1 MRRSGIKIMAK
12 LIVLV
17 KPLLHVMTAAVLMGV
32 TGFLCSIFI
41 TIFGGYALLNVAG
54 EGSPFA
60 TKTIFA
66 CVILFAVLRGILR
79 YAEQAGNHY
88 IAFKLLAMIR
98 HQVFAALRRLAPAK
112 LDGKDKGNLISVIT
126 SDIEL
131 LEVFYAHTI
140 SPIIIAVLTSG
151 IMTVYIGR
159 YHWSLGIASVLSY
172 LLVGAV
178 IPLVVS
184 KRGRK
189 TGLLYREQFGEMN
202 SYFLDSLRGITEI
215 IQYGYGEKR
224 LEEIRKR
231 TEELEK
237 NQERLK
243 TYEGDTRAITDLA
256 VLLCSAVVLFLAV
269 WLKGE
274 GTVTLE
280 GVLIPTLAMMS
291 SFGPVVALSNL
302 SNNLFQT
309 LASGNRVLDLL
320 EETPLVEEVEGKE
333 KVSYTGMQCEE
344 VTFSYGEE
352 CILQD
357 YSMEAGEGEIVGI
370 FGPSG
375 SGKSTLL
382 KLMMRFFDADQG
394 KIMVSGKNICDI
406 NTKDLREMES
416 YVTQETHLFHDT
428 IAANIGIAKEGASR
442 EEIEAAA
449 KRASLHAFVQ
459 SLPNGYDTN
468 VGELG
473 ESLSGG
479 ERQRIGVARAFL
491 HDAPLILMDE
501 PTSNLDSL
509 NEGVILKAMA
519 EERREKT
526 IILVSHRK
534 STMKIVDRILSIHS

>member
-32 TGFLCSIFI
+32 AGFLCSIFI
-41 TIFGGYALLNVAG
+41 TTFGGYALLNAAG

-66 CVILFAVLRGILR
+66 CVILFAILRGILR

-98 HQVFAALRRLAPAK
+98 HQVFAALRKLAPAK

-151 IMTVYIGR
+151 IMTVYIR
-159 YHWSLGIASVLSY
+159 QYHWSLGIASVLSY

-178 IPLVVS
+178 IPLLVS

-215 IQYGYGEKR
+215 IQYGWGEKR

-256 VLLCSAVVLFLAV
+256 VLLCSAVILFLAV

-274 GTVTLE
+274 GKVTLE

-302 SNNLFQT
+302 SNSLFQT

-320 EETPLVEEVEGKE
+320 EEAPLVEEVEGKE

-344 VTFSYGEE
+344 VTFLYGKE

-394 KIMVSGKNICDI
+394 RIMVSGKNICNI

-449 KRASLHAFVQ
+449 KRASLHAFIQ

-534 STMKIVDRILSIHS
+534 STMKIADRILSIHS

>member
-32 TGFLCSIFI
+32 AGFLCSIFI

-189 TGLLYREQFGEMN
+189 TGFLYREQFGEMN

-215 IQYGYGEKR
+215 IQYGCGEKR
-224 LEEIRKR
+224 LGEIRKR

-534 STMKIVDRILSIHS
+534 STMKIADRILSIHS

>member
-1 MRRSGIKIMAK
+1 M
-12 LIVLV
+12 
-17 KPLLHVMTAAVLMGV
+17 
-32 TGFLCSIFI
+32 
-41 TIFGGYALLNVAG
+41 
-54 EGSPFA
+54 
-60 TKTIFA
+60 
-66 CVILFAVLRGILR
+66 
-79 YAEQAGNHY
+79 
-88 IAFKLLAMIR
+88 
-98 HQVFAALRRLAPAK
+98 
-112 LDGKDKGNLISVIT
+112 
-126 SDIEL
+126 
-131 LEVFYAHTI
+131 
-140 SPIIIAVLTSG
+140 
-151 IMTVYIGR
+151 
-159 YHWSLGIASVLSY
+159 
-172 LLVGAV
+172 
-178 IPLVVS
+178 
-184 KRGRK
+184 
-189 TGLLYREQFGEMN
+189 
-202 SYFLDSLRGITEI
+202 
-215 IQYGYGEKR
+215 
-224 LEEIRKR
+224 
-231 TEELEK
+231 
-237 NQERLK
+237 
-243 TYEGDTRAITDLA
+243 
-256 VLLCSAVVLFLAV
+256 

-274 GTVTLE
+274 GKVTLE

-320 EETPLVEEVEGKE
+320 EEAPLVEEVEGKE

-344 VTFSYGEE
+344 VTFSYGKE

-357 YSMEAGEGEIVGI
+357 YSMEAREGEIVGI

-394 KIMVSGKNICDI
+394 RIMVSGKNICDI

-449 KRASLHAFVQ
+449 KRASLHAFIQ

-491 HDAPLILMDE
+491 HDGPLILMDE

-534 STMKIVDRILSIHS
+534 STMKIADRILSIHS

>member
-1 MRRSGIKIMAK
+1 M
-12 LIVLV
+12 
-17 KPLLHVMTAAVLMGV
+17 
-32 TGFLCSIFI
+32 
-41 TIFGGYALLNVAG
+41 
-54 EGSPFA
+54 
-60 TKTIFA
+60 
-66 CVILFAVLRGILR
+66 
-79 YAEQAGNHY
+79 
-88 IAFKLLAMIR
+88 
-98 HQVFAALRRLAPAK
+98 
-112 LDGKDKGNLISVIT
+112 IT

-151 IMTVYIGR
+151 IMAVYIGQ

-215 IQYGYGEKR
+215 IQYGWGEKR

-243 TYEGDTRAITDLA
+243 TYEGDTRAVTDLA
-256 VLLCSAVVLFLAV
+256 VLLCSAVILFLAV

-274 GTVTLE
+274 GKVTLE

-320 EETPLVEEVEGKE
+320 EEAPLVDEVEGEE

-344 VTFSYGEE
+344 VTFSYGKE

-394 KIMVSGKNICDI
+394 RIMVSGKNICDI

-449 KRASLHAFVQ
+449 KRASLHAFIQ

-491 HDAPLILMDE
+491 HDGPLILMDE

-534 STMKIVDRILSIHS
+534 STMKIADRILSIHS